1 MTLLQFSDL
10 KDQQLVDTR
19 SQLAFQKGHVKNAL
33 NLNPGNFKKYAES
46 FLSLDKPL
54 IFITDEE
61 DTHTIY
67 AQAKEQG
74 FTHVLGHLLIN
85 NIPKEQLQ
93 QSDTIPAKAFLNL
106 DPSGQFTLLDVRH
119 PDEITR
125 PAPQINLINTP
136 LEDLSKNNSSLDKE
150 KTVYT
155 LCGSGNRGTTAS
167 SFLEMKGYHTVIIDS
182 GMKGIENII

>member
-1 MTLLQFSDL
+1 M
-10 KDQQLVDTR
+10 
-19 SQLAFQKGHVKNAL
+19 
-33 NLNPGNFKKYAES
+33 
-46 FLSLDKPL
+46 
-54 IFITDEE
+54 
-61 DTHTIY
+61 Y

-106 DPSGQFTLLDVRH
+106 PPSGQFTLLDVRH

-125 PAPQINLINTP
+125 PAPQVNLINTP
-136 LEDLSKNNSSLDKE
+136 LEDLSKNNSSLAKE
-150 KTVYT
+150 KAVYT
-155 LCGSGNRGTTAS
+155 LCGSGHRGTTAS